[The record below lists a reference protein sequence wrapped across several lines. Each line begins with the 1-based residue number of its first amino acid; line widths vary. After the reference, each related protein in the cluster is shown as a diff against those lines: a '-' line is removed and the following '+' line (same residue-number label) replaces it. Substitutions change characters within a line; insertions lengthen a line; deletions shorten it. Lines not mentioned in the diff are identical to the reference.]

1 MPDNKYHFEK
11 LTPIDNVDMNVYEN
25 AIDFDRKTTI

>member
-1 MPDNKYHFEK
+1 MPENKFHFEK

-25 AIDFDRKTTI
+25 AIDFIFKRSI